1 MTTDITAPEP
11 TALEP
16 TALEPTALEPTALEP
31 TAPAT
36 VDAIDAVDG
45 GALVGNPRRTRGLDA
60 SVLPPRQPANGLVGN
75 PRRTRR
81 LDAASFDAA

>member
-11 TALEP
+11 TAP
-16 TALEPTALEPTALEP
+16 EP

-36 VDAIDAVDG
+36 VDAVAAVDGG

-60 SVLPPRQPANGLVGN
+60 SVLPPRQPANDLVGN

>member
-11 TALEP
+11 TA
-16 TALEPTALEPTALEP
+16 
-31 TAPAT
+31 PAT
-36 VDAIDAVDG
+36 VDAVDS

-60 SVLPPRQPANGLVGN
+60 SVLPPRQPANDLVGN

>member
-1 MTTDITAPEP
+1 MTTDI

-36 VDAIDAVDG
+36 VDAVDG
-45 GALVGNPRRTRGLDA
+45 VALVGNPRRTRGLDA
-60 SVLPPRQPANGLVGN
+60 SVLPPRQPANDLVGN

>member
-1 MTTDITAPEP
+1 MTIDITADITAVHP
-11 TALEP
+11 T
-16 TALEPTALEPTALEP
+16 T
-31 TAPAT
+31 PAT
-36 VDAIDAVDG
+36 VDAADT

-60 SVLPPRQPANGLVGN
+60 SVLRPRQATTDPVGN

>member
-1 MTTDITAPEP
+1 MTGVTALDP
-11 TALEP
+11 TALDP
-16 TALEPTALEPTALEP
+16 TALDP

-36 VDAIDAVDG
+36 VET

-60 SVLPPRQPANGLVGN
+60 AQLRRPAPTSAMVGN

-81 LDAASFDAA
+81 LNPAQFAAA